1 MIENLPTLIIAAL
14 AILAVSEEIRIYK
27 IRQQGKKR
35 EELFQIVT
43 ENAADMIALVDVKG
57 NRLYNSPAYKRILG
71 YSAAELGETSAFEQ
85 IHPDDRFKVLEAARE
100 ARATGVGR
108 KLEYRI
114 RHKDRS
120 WRVLES
126 VAGTIRNEKG
136 DVVKLVIVNRD
147 ITERRRAE
155 DLAEHNSFHD
165 GLTGL
170 PNRRLFL
177 DRLQH
182 LFDRAQRHA
191 EHQFAVL
198 FVDLDGFKIFNDT
211 MGPAVGDQVI
221 VEIGRRLG
229 SCLRNEDTVS
239 RPQDDLVTRNAV
251 LSRMGG
257 DEFTILLE
265 NVSDPSDPMRVA
277 HRILASVAALLIVEG
292 REVTTSA
299 SIGVALSTPSHKCAE
314 DLLQD
319 ADVAMRRAKAL
330 GGGRCEVF
338 DEAMHSRAFHRLKL
352 EAELLEALRQNE
364 FRVCYQP
371 VVDLRTK
378 RTIGFEALLRWL
390 HPEQG
395 LISPFKFINAAEDTG
410 LLLAIGQWLIAEVC
424 RQLHIWEI
432 EHPAHATLGIS
443 VNLSAKQFADARL
456 IEELQ
461 SVLRDTG
468 VQPAHL
474 QLEITEAVA
483 SNDSKRASEVFSHL
497 KRLGVG
503 IVLDDF
509 GTGNSSLSELRKL
522 PIDTLKIDRSLIGEM
537 LANLGTYDTI
547 DLIVVLAQKLKV
559 NVVAAGIEKP
569 KQLEALRE
577 MGCNLGQGYLFSQ
590 PVDAELAGKLLS
602 EQTCRLQSKGAGT

>member
-1 MIENLPTLIIAAL
+1 MIENWPSLVSAAL
-14 AILAVSEEIRIYK
+14 AIFAACEEIRIYK
-27 IRQQGKKR
+27 IRQQTKKR

-57 NRLYNSPAYKRILG
+57 NRLYNSPAYRRILG

-100 ARATGVGR
+100 ARSTGVGR

-136 DVVKLVIVNRD
+136 EVVKLVIVNRD
-147 ITERRRAE
+147 ITERKQAE
-155 DLAEHNSFHD
+155 ERAEHNSFHD

-170 PNRRLFL
+170 PNRHLFL

-182 LFDRAQRHA
+182 LFDLAQRHPG
-191 EHQFAVL
+191 HQFAVL
-198 FVDLDGFKIFNDT
+198 FVDLDGFKVFNDT

-221 VEIGRRLG
+221 LEIGRRLG

-239 RPQDDLVTRNAV
+239 RPQDEFVTRNAV

-265 NVSDPSDPMRVA
+265 NVADPSDPMRVA
-277 HRILASVAALLIVEG
+277 NRILASIAALLIVEG

-299 SIGVALSTPSHKCAE
+299 SIGVALNTPSHKCAE

-338 DEAMHSRAFHRLKL
+338 DEAMHTRALNRLKL

-371 VVDLRTK
+371 VVDLQTK
-378 RTIGFEALLRWL
+378 RIAGFEALLRWQ

-395 LISPFKFINAAEDTG
+395 LISPLKFIDAAEDTG
-410 LLLAIGQWLIAEVC
+410 LLLAIGRWLIVEAC
-424 RQLHIWEI
+424 RQLRTWEI
-432 EHPAHATLGIS
+432 EYPGATVGIS

-456 IEELQ
+456 IPELQ
-461 SVLRDTG
+461 SILRDTG
-468 VQPAHL
+468 VAPAHL
-474 QLEITEAVA
+474 HLEITESVA
-483 SNDSKRASEVFSHL
+483 STEYKLSAEVFSGLKHL
-497 KRLGVG
+497 GIG

-509 GTGNSSLSELRKL
+509 GTGNSSLSELRKF
-522 PIDTLKIDRSLIGEM
+522 PVDTLKIDRSLIGEM
-537 LANLGTYDTI
+537 LANRATYDTV
-547 DLIVVLAQKLKV
+547 DLILVLAQKLKV
-559 NVVAAGIEKP
+559 KVVATGVEKP

-590 PVDAELAGKLLS
+590 PVDPASAGKLLS
-602 EQTCRLQSKGAGT
+602 EQTAILKAKGTGA